1 MPLRYPRSRVLA
13 LLAAAPALGVPR
25 VARAQ
30 AGPKIRM
37 GAVATETYAEPLYAA
52 DSGAFTRA
60 GLNVELTLFPS
71 GAVLNQAVNG
81 NALDVGTCDPI
92 QLTYAIDHGVP
103 YAYFAG
109 CLIHVGDV
117 PTTVLCASRTGT
129 VRTAHD
135 LEGQTIAIITLHSL
149 GEYSIREWMTQ
160 QGADPTK
167 ARFVE
172 IPGAS
177 MPLALARG
185 TVAAAMLIEPYLSM
199 ATATDARVLANP
211 YNTVAQRFS
220 LNAFYARR
228 DWLTANADTTRRL
241 TAALYDG
248 ARWANTHRNESMPIL
263 AKYAK
268 LEPAQIAAMQR
279 ATYATSLE
287 PRLLQPVIAIA
298 TKYKAV
304 ERPLPPADLIFSA

>member
-1 MPLRYPRSRVLA
+1 M
-13 LLAAAPALGVPR
+13 LAAAPALAGPR
-25 VARAQ
+25 AARAQ
-30 AGPKIRM
+30 SGPKIRM
-37 GAVATETYAEPLYAA
+37 GAVATETFAEPLYAA
-52 DSGAFTRA
+52 DSGAFARA
-60 GLNVELTLFPS
+60 GLNVELTLFAS

-81 NALDVGTCDPI
+81 GALDVGECDPI

-109 CLIHVGDV
+109 GLVHIGDA
-117 PTTVLCASRTGT
+117 PTTVLCVSRTGPI
-129 VRTAHD
+129 RTARD

-160 QGADPTK
+160 QGADPAK

-172 IPGAS
+172 IPGPA
-177 MPLALARG
+177 MPGALARG

-199 ATATDARVLANP
+199 TTATDARVLANP
-211 YNTVAQRFS
+211 YNVVAQRFA

-228 DWLTANADTTRRL
+228 DWLSATADQTRRL
-241 TAALYDG
+241 TAALYDA
-248 ARWANTHRNESMPIL
+248 ARWVNAHRAESMPIL

-287 PRLLQPVIAIA
+287 PRLLQPVVAIA

-304 ERPLPPADLIFSA
+304 EKPIPPADLIFIA